1 MATPPMVPAGWYA
14 DPAGR
19 HEYRYWDGTYWT
31 AGVADAGITATDPL
45 EAPPPPRQQA
55 TAFTPTPQPAAGFT
69 PAQPAAADT
78 PTPQPTAGFSPTPQP
93 AAWFT
98 PAQPAAADTPAPQ
111 PAAGFAATQPAG
123 FAAVQPAEA
132 AAVPPLLAGLG
143 PMAPPGAP
151 PTPHRRRRSRAVPAG
166 IALLVVVGLITGL
179 VIWAPWKSP
188 PLLRPTGL
196 TAGALTTD
204 SVAFHWSNPATGPLP
219 DKYLIVYNGEV
230 IGSVPGTVTAYQTTG
245 LAPDTPY
252 QYRVVAE
259 RGGKRSALSS
269 VLTLHTAIPPVSA
282 ARWQGSWTVAAK
294 ITRGSS
300 TIHGPKHFTE
310 TWLASPQCA
319 TGPCSV
325 RLSVAINGHSF
336 KVTMARAGAVYRGT
350 TTKDVFPCGSGA
362 NSFPVR
368 SGLTIRVKL
377 TTAQVENEA
386 WTASAWRGTVQVSSP
401 YTASGNFYCPA
412 AHQTIVL
419 TGGS

>member
-1 MATPPMVPAGWYA
+1 MVPAGWYA

-31 AGVADAGITATDPL
+31 AGVADGGITATDPL
-45 EAPPPPRQQA
+45 EAPPLPTQQA
-55 TAFTPTPQPAAGFT
+55 AAF
-69 PAQPAAADT
+69 
-78 PTPQPTAGFSPTPQP
+78 
-93 AAWFT
+93 
-98 PAQPAAADTPAPQ
+98 TPAPQ
-111 PAAGFAATQPAG
+111 PAAGLTPAQPAAFTAAQPAEGFAPTQPATE
-123 FAAVQPAEA
+123 FSPVQPAEA
-132 AAVPPLLAGLG
+132 AGVPRLPAGPG

-151 PTPHRRRRSRAVPAG
+151 PTRHRRRRGWAVPAG

-179 VIWAPWKSP
+179 VIWAPWNSP

-196 TAGALTTD
+196 TAGPQTTD
-204 SVAFHWSNPATGPLP
+204 SVTFRWSNPATGPLP
-219 DKYLIVYNGEV
+219 DKYLILYNGEV
-230 IGSVPGTVTAYQTTG
+230 IGSVPGTVTSYRTTG

-252 QYRVVAE
+252 QYRVAAE

-269 VLTLHTAIPPVSA
+269 VLTLRTATPPVSA
-282 ARWQGSWTVAAK
+282 ARWQGSWAVAAK

-300 TIHGPKHFTE
+300 TIHGPKRFTE

-319 TGPCSV
+319 TGPCPV

-336 KVTMARAGAVYRGT
+336 KVTMARSGAVYRGRA
-350 TTKDVFPCGSGA
+350 TKDVFPCGTGA

-377 TTAQVENEA
+377 TKAQVESGA
-386 WTASAWRGTVQVSSP
+386 WTAAAWDGTVQVFSP

-419 TGGS
+419 AGGP

>member
-31 AGVADAGITATDPL
+31 AGVADGGITATDPL
-45 EAPPPPRQQA
+45 QAPPRPAQQA
-55 TAFTPTPQPAAGFT
+55 AFTPTPQPTAGFTPGQPAAAATPTPQPAAGFT
-69 PAQPAAADT
+69 PAQPAAGFT
-78 PTPQPTAGFSPTPQP
+78 PAQPVAGFAPTQP
-93 AAWFT
+93 VAGFT
-98 PAQPAAADTPAPQ
+98 PAQPAA
-111 PAAGFAATQPAG
+111 GFSPAG
-123 FAAVQPAEA
+123 PAEVGA
-132 AAVPPLLAGLG
+132 ASPLVAGLG

-151 PTPHRRRRSRAVPAG
+151 PTPQRRRRGWAVPAG

-196 TAGALTTD
+196 TAGPLTTD
-204 SVAFHWSNPATGPLP
+204 SVAFRWSNPATGPLP
-219 DKYLIVYNGEV
+219 DKYLILYNGEV
-230 IGSVPGTVTAYQTTG
+230 IGSVPGTVTSYRTTG

-252 QYRVVAE
+252 QYRLVAE

-269 VLTLHTAIPPVSA
+269 VLTMRTAIPPISA
-282 ARWQGSWTVAAK
+282 ARWQGSWNVAAK

-319 TGPCSV
+319 TGPCPV
-325 RLSVAINGHSF
+325 RLSVSINGHSF
-336 KVTMARAGAVYRGT
+336 KVTMARAGAIYRGK
-350 TTKDVFPCGSGA
+350 TTKNVFPCGTGA
-362 NSFPVR
+362 SSFPVR

-377 TTAQVENEA
+377 TKAQVENEA
-386 WTASAWRGTVQVSSP
+386 WTAAAWHGTVQVSSP

-412 AHQTIVL
+412 AQQTIVL
-419 TGGS
+419 TGGP